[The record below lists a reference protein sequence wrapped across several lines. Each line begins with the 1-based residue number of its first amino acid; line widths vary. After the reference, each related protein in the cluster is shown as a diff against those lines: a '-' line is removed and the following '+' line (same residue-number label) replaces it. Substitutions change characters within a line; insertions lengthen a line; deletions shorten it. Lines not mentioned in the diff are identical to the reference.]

1 MKLLP
6 PKRIFTRLM
15 ISYLLVTLAVLG
27 VIAIIFINLMQKYF
41 FSIEG
46 FQLESQGEKAA
57 SLLGKPLL
65 ENDLTA
71 LTRLADT
78 IAFSYDVYLWV
89 IDAGG
94 SILTVAGGNPQ
105 KLGLQVE
112 ETEIAHVLAGN
123 YITKQI
129 TGPDYNSLIHMT
141 PVYEN
146 LSDGYGGGIT
156 GGEQDKEQ
164 GPVIGALAISHP
176 LWPVTVTI
184 ARLKRLVFYAAGG
197 ATVLALF
204 LGYSLSRK
212 IAQPLEDMSR
222 VALAVSRGD
231 YQNRISYSSDDELG
245 QLAGTLNFA
254 IEQFGATIEQQHRLV
269 RLQQEFISD
278 ISHEFRAPL
287 TSLQGFLELLKDGKC
302 TAEETRSYLEIMHK
316 DTVSLGRLVQDLL
329 DLTNLES
336 HGITLE
342 KSRCDPEQLMRLSL
356 KHLHYAAAQKD
367 ITLSFKVVRDVPDID
382 ADEIRLHQ
390 VLVNLV
396 ENAIRCSPHGSEIS
410 LTLEREDEGVTL
422 KVADQGSGI
431 PTAELPLIWNRF
443 YKVNK
448 ARTRFDTGTGLG
460 LAIVKRIIELH
471 GGRVSAQSEPGHGAV
486 FSIWL
491 PQRAEVRGW
500 KLEV

>member
-1 MKLLP
+1 MK
-6 PKRIFTRLM
+6 KRL
-15 ISYLLVTLAVLG
+15 
-27 VIAIIFINLMQKYF
+27 
-41 FSIEG
+41 
-46 FQLESQGEKAA
+46 
-57 SLLGKPLL
+57 LLGKPLL

-71 LTRLADT
+71 LTRLVDT

-231 YQNRISYSSDDELG
+231 YQNRINYSSHDELG
-245 QLAGTLNFA
+245 QLANTLNFA
-254 IEQFGATIEQQHRLV
+254 IEQVGATIEQQHRLV

-287 TSLQGFLELLKDGKC
+287 TSLQGFLSCSKTVNAPPKKPG
-302 TAEETRSYLEIMHK
+302 AIWRSVHK
-316 DTVSLGRLVQDLL
+316 DTVSLGRLVQDPL
-329 DLTNLES
+329 DLTNLRT
-336 HGITLE
+336 HGITL
-342 KSRCDPEQLMRLSL
+342 K
-356 KHLHYAAAQKD
+356 KAG
-367 ITLSFKVVRDVPDID
+367 V
-382 ADEIRLHQ
+382 IRS
-390 VLVNLV
+390 NCC
-396 ENAIRCSPHGSEIS
+396 AC
-410 LTLEREDEGVTL
+410 
-422 KVADQGSGI
+422 
-431 PTAELPLIWNRF
+431 
-443 YKVNK
+443 
-448 ARTRFDTGTGLG
+448 
-460 LAIVKRIIELH
+460 
-471 GGRVSAQSEPGHGAV
+471 
-486 FSIWL
+486 
-491 PQRAEVRGW
+491 
-500 KLEV
+500 